1 MLNSRYRDFMP
12 IQNGRGIRYLS
23 CAAPKLVTIDT
34 QCLFYTF
41 QCLASDGIFSIYAI
55 FLLELEILNNRQ
67 RILTLLNHGIPDRVP
82 WAGDMDYWYSAA
94 QSRGEL
100 PAAYAGDG
108 YFQLNRDLGMGF
120 YLQGFYPFEMRH
132 PGITFSDQIDGD
144 RRIRT
149 MHTPLGDLSE
159 IQQYL
164 PTSFS
169 WGYVKH
175 YLETPADLPAFRSY
189 IERLEFSPAY
199 AEAERRKAIIG
210 DNGVVLVYAPRSP
223 FMEMV
228 TNYAGI
234 VPLVYLLNDAPDEM
248 AELLALMEGKH
259 DIAAEMAANSPA
271 DCVMI
276 PENLSSE
283 VVGARYYKLFLHP
296 YERKWIERI
305 RQNGKYSF
313 IHLDG
318 TLKGLIGLVSE
329 TGFDVIEAV
338 TPLPCGDIS
347 MAQAME
353 SVRPETI
360 LWGGLPGVIFTPLF
374 PEPDFEQH
382 VIAMLNLMKRRPN
395 YVLGVGD
402 QVPPDGLLERV
413 ARVASLC
420 ATHGQYAGA
429 TALG

>member
-1 MLNSRYRDFMP
+1 
-12 IQNGRGIRYLS
+12 
-23 CAAPKLVTIDT
+23 
-34 QCLFYTF
+34 
-41 QCLASDGIFSIYAI
+41 
-55 FLLELEILNNRQ
+55 
-67 RILTLLNHGIPDRVP
+67 
-82 WAGDMDYWYSAA
+82 
-94 QSRGEL
+94 
-100 PAAYAGDG
+100 
-108 YFQLNRDLGMGF
+108 
-120 YLQGFYPFEMRH
+120 
-132 PGITFSDQIDGD
+132 
-144 RRIRT
+144 
-149 MHTPLGDLSE
+149 MHTPLGGLSE

-283 VVGARYYKLFLHP
+283 VVGARYYKLFLRP

-420 ATHGQYAGA
+420 ATHGQYASV